1 MKKALFTL
9 ILALALLFTLVAVI
23 SAAQPPKISAIDA
36 NGNEYYDQDL
46 HFYLYT
52 HKGEDQQK
60 HQYVNN
66 CLFLPSTFSP
76 NSLKIKLEN
85 GTIETI
91 SLTNK
96 TTDSNG
102 NECYKKEING
112 TTYTFYFASNLPSI
126 YLTTSITEK
135 ELCGDK
141 IKDEAVKATIT
152 DKNGTIHYADTDYTS
167 CELKV
172 RGNATTNYPKL
183 PFQLKLDKKTSILG
197 MEKAKTW
204 ILLANYDD
212 QSLIRTSIVF
222 KIGELL
228 GMHTCDFRSVDLYI
242 NGEYQGIYLLC
253 EKVQIQ
259 ENRVNI
265 YDLEEEMET
274 LTQPSQNITHVVTS
288 GALINETIIT
298 EYKYVEGINT
308 PADITGGY
316 LIELD
321 NNYGKDENSYFKT
334 SNGNLYVVK
343 SPENCSKEQ
352 VEYIARVFAEAEEA
366 IYSSTGKNSLN
377 KHYTEYTDFDTF
389 VYAYIVAEISQNWDA
404 ASSLYFYKD
413 KDVNGVTSKIVKG
426 PLWDCDNTLGNIIKA
441 GSGSGNPEIYWA
453 KTRSFWGALTQHND
467 FNEAVKEEFKRIYP
481 ELVKM
486 TWENGYIDKLV
497 DELGTSI
504 VMEQIR
510 WQSSSDTF
518 WPIYSYYSV
527 DYGVR
532 YEDWSGD
539 FFQYREI
546 YSDGIDDDDTTV
558 IGNLKSHL
566 STRTTWLKGILAPDI
581 PTYTPPVI
589 EDTDTDTST
598 DITTDTDTNID
609 TSTSTET
616 NTNTSTD
623 ANTNTNTNIS
633 TDTST
638 NNDINQNK
646 AEHWYEQ
653 PIIIGLLAVVTV
665 SFIAIVTLA
674 VLLIKKR
681 K

>member
-1 MKKALFTL
+1 
-9 ILALALLFTLVAVI
+9 
-23 SAAQPPKISAIDA
+23 
-36 NGNEYYDQDL
+36 
-46 HFYLYT
+46 
-52 HKGEDQQK
+52 
-60 HQYVNN
+60 
-66 CLFLPSTFSP
+66 
-76 NSLKIKLEN
+76 
-85 GTIETI
+85 
-91 SLTNK
+91 
-96 TTDSNG
+96 
-102 NECYKKEING
+102 
-112 TTYTFYFASNLPSI
+112 
-126 YLTTSITEK
+126 
-135 ELCGDK
+135 
-141 IKDEAVKATIT
+141 
-152 DKNGTIHYADTDYTS
+152 
-167 CELKV
+167 
-172 RGNATTNYPKL
+172 
-183 PFQLKLDKKTSILG
+183 
-197 MEKAKTW
+197 
-204 ILLANYDD
+204 
-212 QSLIRTSIVF
+212 
-222 KIGELL
+222 
-228 GMHTCDFRSVDLYI
+228 MHTCDFRSVDLYI

-274 LTQPSQNITHVVTS
+274 LTQPSQNITHIVNS

-321 NNYGKDENSYFKT
+321 NNYGTSENSYFKT
-334 SNGNLYVVK
+334 SNNNLYVIK

-366 IYSSTGKNSLN
+366 IYSPTGRNSLG
-377 KHYTEYTDFDTF
+377 KHYTEYTDFETF

-413 KDVNGVTSKIVKG
+413 KDVNGETSKIVKG

-453 KTRSFWGALTQHND
+453 KTRSFWGALTQHDD

-486 TWENGYIDKLV
+486 TAEKGYIDQLV

-518 WPIYSYYSV
+518 WPIYSYYAV

-546 YSDGIDDDDTTV
+546 YSNGVDNDDTTV

-566 STRTTWLKGILAPDI
+566 STRTSWLKGILAPDI
-581 PTYTPPVI
+581 PTYIPPVI

-598 DITTDTDTNID
+598 DSAIDTNTNVD
-609 TSTSTET
+609 TSTSTDTDTSTDTNVDTTNT

-623 ANTNTNTNIS
+623 INTS
-633 TDTST
+633 TSTST
-638 NNDINQNK
+638 NEQGPSNK
-646 AEHWYEQ
+646 TNSWYEQ
-653 PIIIGLLAVVTV
+653 PIILGLLTVVAI
-665 SFIAIVTLA
+665 SFVAIVVLA

>member
-1 MKKALFTL
+1 MKKVLLTL
-9 ILALALLFTLVAVI
+9 ILTLALLFTLIAVV
-23 SAAQPPKISAIDA
+23 SAAQPPEVAVIDA
-36 NGNEYYDQDL
+36 NGNEYYEQDL

-52 HKGEDQQK
+52 HKSESQQK

-66 CLFLPSTFSP
+66 CFFLPSTISP
-76 NSLKIKLEN
+76 NSPLTVKREN

-91 SLTNK
+91 TLTNK
-96 TTDSNG
+96 TTDGNG
-102 NECYKKEING
+102 NECYKKGIGG

-126 YLTTSITEK
+126 YLTTSITDA
-135 ELCGDK
+135 ELYGDK
-141 IKDEAVKATIT
+141 IKDENVKATIT
-152 DKNGTIHYADTDYTS
+152 DKSGTVYYTDTEYTN

-197 MEKAKTW
+197 MEEAKTW

-212 QSLIRTSIVF
+212 QSLLRNSVVY

-228 GMHTCDFRSVDLYI
+228 GMHTCDFRSVDLYM

-265 YDLEEEMET
+265 NDLEEEMEA
-274 LTQPSQNITHVVTS
+274 LTQPSQNVTQLITS

-316 LIELD
+316 LVELD
-321 NNYGKDENSYFKT
+321 NNYGASENSYFKT
-334 SNGNLYVVK
+334 SNGNLYVIK

-366 IYSSTGKNSLN
+366 IYSQTGENSLG

-389 VYAYIVAEISQNWDA
+389 IYAYIVAEISQNWDA

-413 KDVNGVTSKIVKG
+413 KDTNGVTSKIVKG

-441 GSGSGNPEIYWA
+441 GSGSGDPEIYWA
-453 KTRSFWGALTQHND
+453 KNRSFWGALTQHDD

-486 TWENGYIDKLV
+486 TMENGYIDQLV

-518 WPIYSYYSV
+518 WPIYSYYQV

-539 FFQYREI
+539 FFQYREL
-546 YSDGIDDDDTTV
+546 YSDGVDDTDATV

-566 STRTTWLKGILAPDI
+566 SARTTWLKSVIAPEI
-581 PTYTPPVI
+581 PNYTPPAV
-589 EDTDTDTST
+589 DTDTDTNTDTST
-598 DITTDTDTNID
+598 STNTDTDTNTNSSTSTDID
-609 TSTSTET
+609 TSTNTSTSTNTET
-616 NTNTSTD
+616 NTNTG
-623 ANTNTNTNIS
+623 AP
-633 TDTST
+633 
-638 NNDINQNK
+638 QNK
-646 AEHWYEQ
+646 ADNWYEQ
-653 PIIIGLLAVVTV
+653 PIILGLLLVVGI
-665 SFIAIVTLA
+665 SFVAIVILA